1 VGKTTLSNA
10 LTGGSAAVQ
19 GIREDDAKGRHTTTA
34 RYLVAMA
41 EGGWLIDTP
50 GVRELQLTDV
60 ADGIGM
66 LFDDLTE
73 LAQGCRFNDC
83 THDVEPG
90 CAVQAAIASGDLDAG
105 RLARWQKLV
114 REDRFNS
121 ESIHQA
127 HQRNRAFGKMH
138 RKVVDKRKP
147 SIR

>member
-1 VGKTTLSNA
+1 
-10 LTGGSAAVQ
+10 
-19 GIREDDAKGRHTTTA
+19 
-34 RYLVAMA
+34 
-41 EGGWLIDTP
+41 
-50 GVRELQLTDV
+50 
-60 ADGIGM
+60 
-66 LFDDLTE
+66 
-73 LAQGCRFNDC
+73 
-83 THDVEPG
+83 
-90 CAVQAAIASGDLDAG
+90 VQAAIAAGDLDAG